1 MRRAA
6 AAVFAAAWLAFAP
19 APAAASDLSRM
30 APMIDVQGLIDGD
43 VTLAG
48 GRIAVEAEIAGDL
61 VATGASIGIGAATR
75 VARNVFLFGGEIAMA
90 GRYTQR
96 VWAAGGEVV
105 LDIAAAGDVSLAAG
119 RVVVGP
125 NTRIAGKLRVW
136 SPDPPLIHASAE
148 IAGGVAYAPG
158 DMANAVDALLGYVG
172 AILRWGFTLAVWAT
186 ALLLAAF
193 ATGFV
198 AACAEAIAAR
208 TGAVLLWGLC
218 LVFGLPFLIL
228 LSAVTLVGL
237 PLAGALIL
245 ALGFELGLG
254 YASAAAAIGHW
265 GLRLLGR
272 GASLALF
279 WRLAAV
285 LAGLVALAALRHIP
299 VAGTVVLAAAFVFG
313 LGAASR
319 EINRRMR

>member
-1 MRRAA
+1 MRRA

-19 APAAASDLSRM
+19 MPAAASDLARM

-61 VATGASIGIGAATR
+61 VATGASIGIGAATT
-75 VARNVFLFGGEIAMA
+75 VKRNVFLFGGEIAMA
-90 GRYTQR
+90 GRYAQR
-96 VWAAGGEVV
+96 VWTAGGEVV
-105 LDIAAAGDVSLAAG
+105 LDIAASGDVSVAAG
-119 RVVVGP
+119 HVVIGP

-136 SPDPPLIHASAE
+136 SPDPPLVHASAE
-148 IAGGVAYAPG
+148 IAGGVVYAPG

-172 AILRWGFTLAVWAT
+172 AILRWAFTLAVWAT
-186 ALLLAAF
+186 ALALAAF
-193 ATGFV
+193 APGFV

-208 TGAVLLWGLC
+208 TGSVLLWGLC
-218 LVFGLPFLIL
+218 LVFGVPFAIL

-245 ALGFELGLG
+245 ALGFGLGLG
-254 YASAAAAIGHW
+254 YAIAAAAVGRW
-265 GLRLLGR
+265 GLGLLGR
-272 GASLALF
+272 RESPALL

>member
-48 GRIAVEAEIAGDL
+48 GRIAAEAEIAGDL

-90 GRYTQR
+90 GRYAQR

-186 ALLLAAF
+186 AILLAAF
-193 ATGFV
+193 APGFV

-245 ALGFELGLG
+245 ALGFGLGLG
-254 YASAAAAIGHW
+254 YAIAAAALGHW

-272 GASLALF
+272 STDPALF

-285 LAGLVALAALRHIP
+285 FAGLVALAALRHIP
-299 VAGTVVLAAAFVFG
+299 VAGTVVMAGAFVFG

>member
-1 MRRAA
+1 MRRA
-6 AAVFAAAWLAFAP
+6 AAVFAAAWLSFA
-19 APAAASDLSRM
+19 AVPAAASDLARM

-90 GRYTQR
+90 GRYAQR

-105 LDIAAAGDVSLAAG
+105 LDIAASGDVSAAAG

-148 IAGGVAYAPG
+148 IAGGVVYAPG

-172 AILRWGFTLAVWAT
+172 AILRWSFTLAVWAT
-186 ALLLAAF
+186 AILLAAF
-193 ATGFV
+193 APGFV

-208 TGAVLLWGLC
+208 TGTVLLWGLC

-245 ALGFELGLG
+245 ALGFGLGLG
-254 YASAAAAIGHW
+254 YAIAAAAIGIW

-272 GASLALF
+272 GADPALL

-285 LAGLVALAALRHIP
+285 FAGLVALAALRHIP
-299 VAGTVVLAAAFVFG
+299 VAGTVVLAGAFVFG

>member
-1 MRRAA
+1 MKGAA
-6 AAVFAAAWLAFAP
+6 AALFAAVWLALCA

-61 VATGASIGIGAATR
+61 VATGASIGIGAATS
-75 VARNVFLFGGEIAMA
+75 VKRNVFLFGGEIAMA
-90 GRYTQR
+90 GRYAQR

-105 LDIAAAGDVSLAAG
+105 LDIAAAGDVSVAAG
-119 RVVVGP
+119 HVVIGP

-136 SPDPPLIHASAE
+136 SPDPPLVHASAE
-148 IAGGVAYAPG
+148 IAGGVVYAPG

-193 ATGFV
+193 APGFL
-198 AACAEAIAAR
+198 AACAAAIAAR

-218 LVFGLPFLIL
+218 LVFGLPFVIL

-245 ALGFELGLG
+245 ALGFGLG
-254 YASAAAAIGHW
+254 VGYAIAAAALGNA
-265 GLRLLGR
+265 GLGLFGRRENPGLL
-272 GASLALF
+272 

>member
-1 MRRAA
+1 AA

-30 APMIDVQGLIDGD
+30 APMIDVQGLIEGD

-61 VATGASIGIGAATR
+61 VATGASIGIGAATS

-90 GRYTQR
+90 GRYAQR

-158 DMANAVDALLGYVG
+158 DVANAVDALLGYVG
-172 AILRWGFTLAVWAT
+172 AILRWGFTFAVWAT
-186 ALLLAAF
+186 AILLAAF
-193 ATGFV
+193 APGFV

-208 TGAVLLWGLC
+208 TGAVLLWGVC

-245 ALGFELGLG
+245 VLGFGLGLG
-254 YASAAAAIGHW
+254 YALAAAAIGIW

-272 GASLALF
+272 STDPALF

-285 LAGLVALAALRHIP
+285 FAGLVALAALRHIP

>member
-1 MRRAA
+1 MLAVGLIAA
-6 AAVFAAAWLAFAP
+6 HP
-19 APAAASDLSRM
+19 GHASDLARM
-30 APMIDVQGLIDGD
+30 APMIDVQGLIEGD

-61 VATGASIGIGAATR
+61 VATGGSIGIGAATS
-75 VARNVFLFGGEIAMA
+75 VKRNVFLFGGEIAMA
-90 GRYTQR
+90 GRYAQR
-96 VWAAGGEVV
+96 VWAAGGEAV
-105 LDIAAAGDVSLAAG
+105 LDIAAAGDVSVAAAH
-119 RVVVGP
+119 VVIGP

-136 SPDPPLIHASAE
+136 SPEPPDIHANAQ
-148 IAGGVAYAPG
+148 IKGGVVYAPG
-158 DMANAVDALLGYVG
+158 DMANAVDALLGTIG

-193 ATGFV
+193 APGFV
-198 AACAEAIAAR
+198 AASAQAIAAR
-208 TGAVLLWGLC
+208 TGSVLLWGVC
-218 LVFGLPFLIL
+218 VVFGVPFLIL

-245 ALGFELGLG
+245 ALGLGLGLG
-254 YASAAAAIGHW
+254 YAIAAAAIGSW
-265 GLRLLGR
+265 GLALVGR
-272 GASLALF
+272 GVAPSLL

-285 LAGLVALAALRHIP
+285 LAGLVALAGLRHIP
-299 VAGTVVLAAAFVFG
+299 VAGTLVLVTAFVFG

>member
-6 AAVFAAAWLAFAP
+6 AAVFAAAWLAFGAV
-19 APAAASDLSRM
+19 PAAASDLSRM
-30 APMIDVQGLIDGD
+30 APMIDVQGIVEGD

-61 VATGASIGIGAATR
+61 VATGASIGVGAATS
-75 VARNVFLFGGEIAMA
+75 VKRNVFLFGGEIAMA
-90 GRYTQR
+90 GRYAQR

-105 LDIAAAGDVSLAAG
+105 LDISAGGDVSVAAG

-125 NTRIAGKLRVW
+125 NTRIAGRLRVW
-136 SPDPPLIHASAE
+136 SPDPPLVHANAE
-148 IAGGVAYAPG
+148 IAGGVVYAPG

-193 ATGFV
+193 APGFV
-198 AACAEAIAAR
+198 AACAEAIAVR

-245 ALGFELGLG
+245 ALGFGLGLG
-254 YASAAAAIGHW
+254 YAIAAAALGSA
-265 GLRLLGR
+265 GLGLLGR
-272 GASLALF
+272 KESPALL

-285 LAGLVALAALRHIP
+285 FAGLVALAALRHIP

>member
-19 APAAASDLSRM
+19 APAVASDLARM

-90 GRYTQR
+90 GRYAQR

-148 IAGGVAYAPG
+148 IAGGVAYARNP
-158 DMANAVDALLGYVG
+158 
-172 AILRWGFTLAVWAT
+172 
-186 ALLLAAF
+186 
-193 ATGFV
+193 V
-198 AACAEAIAAR
+198 AACAPDSGRLGPRDRQVPPDRAQGNAGAPRPPRAPRRPTPPRQRHRGGLSGGKRAR
-208 TGAVLLWGLC
+208 T
-218 LVFGLPFLIL
+218 FL
-228 LSAVTLVGL
+228 
-237 PLAGALIL
+237 
-245 ALGFELGLG
+245 
-254 YASAAAAIGHW
+254 HW
-265 GLRLLGR
+265 GV
-272 GASLALF
+272 
-279 WRLAAV
+279 AAK
-285 LAGLVALAALRHIP
+285 
-299 VAGTVVLAAAFVFG
+299 
-313 LGAASR
+313 
-319 EINRRMR
+319 